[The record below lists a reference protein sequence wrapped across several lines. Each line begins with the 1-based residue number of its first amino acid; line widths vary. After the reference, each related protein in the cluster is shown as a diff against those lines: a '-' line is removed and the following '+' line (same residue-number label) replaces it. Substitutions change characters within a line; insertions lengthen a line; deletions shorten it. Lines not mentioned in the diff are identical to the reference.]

1 MQTLQMAEQIL
12 TVYRINC
19 FRSQGALHN
28 KKVCKRKEMY
38 ITEMAFVHQKD
49 LNLVFLKSENGS
61 EMMKVY
67 LKSNISL
74 KQTQRSVACGIN
86 KLCSVLD

>member
-19 FRSQGALHN
+19 FRCQGALHN

-38 ITEMAFVHQKD
+38 NGDGICAVEGF
-49 LNLVFLKSENGS
+49 KSSFSG
-61 EMMKVY
+61 
-67 LKSNISL
+67 
-74 KQTQRSVACGIN
+74 
-86 KLCSVLD
+86 KLGW